1 MMNGW
6 IVESREPRH
15 ADNEYARLNRADVH
29 RGTLLLVNRHFP
41 VRLPA
46 EGIKPIPGDMLRS
59 ANAEELEVSLEPECS
74 RQLSAL
80 LDACEA
86 RDRIAVVS
94 GYRSLD
100 EQHRLYE
107 ASLAEHGEAFTA
119 SYVALPG
126 ASEHQTGLAVDVGQY
141 GEELDYIR
149 PSFPNDGV
157 CAAFRLLAPIYG
169 FVQRYP
175 EGKEALTG
183 IACEPWHY
191 RYVGH
196 PHAVI
201 MAHLGLVLEEYIE
214 LLKRHAWGRTHLFAE
229 NGESRTEIYY
239 VEATGEATEV
249 PIAKGGAARWSG
261 NNADGFVVTVVR
273 AREGEPGG

>member
-1 MMNGW
+1 MNGW
-6 IVESREPRH
+6 IVESREPH
-15 ADNEYARLNRADVH
+15 HSDYESVRLNRADVH
-29 RGTLLLVNRHFP
+29 RGTLLLVNRQYP

-46 EGIKPIPGDMLRS
+46 ARRIDPIPGDILRS
-59 ANAEELEVSLEPECS
+59 ANAEEREIALESECS

-94 GYRSLD
+94 GYRSL
-100 EQHRLYE
+100 EAQHRLYE
-107 ASLAEHGEAFTA
+107 ASLTEHGEAFTA

-126 ASEHQTGLAVDVGQY
+126 ASEHQTGLAVDVGLY
-141 GEELDYIR
+141 GGELDYIR

-157 CAAFRLLAPIYG
+157 CAAFRLLAPRYG

-175 EGKEALTG
+175 EGKESVTG

-196 PHAVI
+196 PHAVA
-201 MAHLGLVLEEYIE
+201 MAHFGVCLEEYID

-229 NGESRTEIYY
+229 NEEARAEIYY
-239 VEATGEATEV
+239 VEATGDATEV
-249 PIAKGGAARWSG
+249 PIAGGGVARWSG

-273 AREGEPGG
+273 AKEGDSRG